1 MSDSIQSRPQG
12 QSPSIEGENPS
23 LSPDIGSKFKSHDE
37 PPSHIEQ
44 GSSRFRRLFC
54 VFWLLTESNALTF
67 VGPNTMFGLCG
78 ALSGSWMVADRGDN
92 DDEVSA
98 LRVLAR
104 LGLVIL
110 FNWSNMFIFDLA
122 NQRLPE
128 SVAEDALAST
138 WNDFFIGPLEFQN
151 KPWRPVPSGLITS
164 DQIRRTMLY
173 LIPLVVALNHFAL
186 GVGVESLVIMALTWL
201 YNDLRGGDENYIT
214 RNGLIAAA
222 FGIHNTGSVKV
233 AVGTDVTRGGGMFF
247 GLSPEGVTWAA
258 MVSVAIF
265 TTMHVQ
271 DLQDVEGDRAR
282 GRRSAPI
289 IMGDRPARWSV
300 AVPMFVWPVAGA
312 WFWGA
317 GLALASPQI
326 ALGTLVAVRCLWYSG
341 LQADKL
347 TWRLWCL
354 WTAMLYTLPPLCYHM
369 SAHVKA

>member
-1 MSDSIQSRPQG
+1 MTNRQAM
-12 QSPSIEGENPS
+12 
-23 LSPDIGSKFKSHDE
+23 
-37 PPSHIEQ
+37 
-44 GSSRFRRLFC
+44 LFC

-67 VGPNTMFGLCG
+67 VGPNTIFGLCG
-78 ALSGSWMVADRGDN
+78 ALSGSWMVAARRGN

-98 LRVLAR
+98 RRVLAR

-128 SVAEDALAST
+128 SVAEDALG
-138 WNDFFIGPLEFQN
+138 IPI
-151 KPWRPVPSGLITS
+151 PSGLITS

-201 YNDLRGGDENYIT
+201 YNDLRGGDEDYIT
-214 RNGLIAAA
+214 RNIIIAAA
-222 FGIHNTGSVKV
+222 FSIHNTGSVKV
-233 AVGTDVTRGGGMFF
+233 AVGTDAMRGGGLFA
-247 GLSPEGVTWAA
+247 GLSSEGVMWAA
-258 MVSVAIF
+258 MVSVALF
-265 TTMHVQ
+265 TTVQVQ

-289 IMGDRPARWSV
+289 VMGDRPARWSV
-300 AVPMFVWPVAGA
+300 AAPMLVWPAAGA

-317 GLALASPQI
+317 GLGLGSSQV

-369 SAHVKA
+369 SAYVKA